1 MLLSGMENSADYL
14 TFFVTIILFS
24 SPIDEGRDDADDY
37 SDYNYYVDDVY
48 VPGSFPFAMTIAVSS
63 LGIISIFSATIL
75 EEFFLDMNFFWS
87 GTNVNFSWI
96 DTKGTFLLFLPFL
109 SLIFSEF
116 DFSRSSKVEDFNFN
130 VITSRDDSRYQ
141 AILFN
146 ADLWFY
152 DELVAKISSN
162 FYKFSN
168 FFANQSLDKAY
179 LEYYYIDFLHYITS
193 HFDFNN
199 KYSYNSIEKAYPSS
213 LFFMLI
219 ASVLFYLL
227 PFFTWAFCI
236 FFLFEL
242 NYFFNIQNN
251 DSEIPKYY

>member
-1 MLLSGMENSADYL
+1 
-14 TFFVTIILFS
+14 
-24 SPIDEGRDDADDY
+24 
-37 SDYNYYVDDVY
+37 
-48 VPGSFPFAMTIAVSS
+48 
-63 LGIISIFSATIL
+63 
-75 EEFFLDMNFFWS
+75 MNFFWS

-116 DFSRSSKVEDFNFN
+116 DFSRSLKVEDFNFN